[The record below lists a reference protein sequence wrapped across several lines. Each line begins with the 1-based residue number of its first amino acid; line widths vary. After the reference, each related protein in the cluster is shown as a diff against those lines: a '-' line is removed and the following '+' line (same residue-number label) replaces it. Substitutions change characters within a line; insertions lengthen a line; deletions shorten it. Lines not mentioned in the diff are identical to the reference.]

1 MALLIAV
8 PVGLTW
14 RAVRQERLNQSLIAA
29 VKRNDDR
36 AVVSLLDQGA
46 DANCRDEPLRKFS
59 LWETLVQV
67 LPGRKSQP
75 SDTPTPLLIALEY
88 RKELKLPDGELGL
101 PPENL
106 RLVGALLDHGA
117 QVNHTGKDAWT
128 PVCYAL
134 TGHKNATARLLL
146 ARGANANEPGLL
158 TFAMSKDADNG
169 TITALLDHGAD
180 VNQRDEKGQTALLM
194 AVDAGRANVVRQLLN
209 LHSDVTLSC
218 HGVTPLAQALQ
229 GDTPVGRQIV
239 RLLKAAGAKE

>member
-1 MALLIAV
+1 MKRIHHKRVGLLFLLLMALLIAV

-59 LWETLVQV
+59 LWETLVQ
-67 LPGRKSQP
+67 
-75 SDTPTPLLIALEY
+75 
-88 RKELKLPDGELGL
+88 LGL
-101 PPENL
+101 PPENH